1 MNRKMLQSYMENYPA
16 SVCAS
21 YIFVVDNSNI
31 AMNILSANMR
41 CVYLEDGSEH
51 YFGRED
57 FIEFLRDWEGSA
69 GKLGYHFVLS
79 CFSRKSN
86 ERLAAGL
93 KACGYDFKNGW
104 FIFRNKE
111 YLGNYDK
118 QSELEKTLQDYI
130 RRFEGQDTKELIDKD
145 RFLKFNQNGEA
156 TGVYDAEIVSYIM
169 DSLPF
174 FVLDGQPYIYDHGA
188 YLADEG
194 GVILKNIIQDLIPRH
209 LVKSNTI
216 KSVYDLL
223 IMQKQVQKKIKE
235 LNAHPRR
242 WVNFRNCMFDPVEWK
257 MIKHKPEYYS
267 INQIPHILDPE
278 ARKDLSAAGAQTIR
292 YLQESIPEEQ
302 DRTMLFQYIG
312 YCMTTD
318 SRFQKFM
325 ILKGDGGTGKSV
337 IVSLVQNLIGDQNY
351 STVSLENINQRFY
364 PAELMGKLLNACAD
378 IESAPLNSV
387 DTIKKV
393 TGEDTLMYER
403 KGRDPKTFESYAKLL
418 FSANKIPL
426 NLDEKT
432 SAFYRR
438 LLILEMNRKP
448 KKVDPDLK
456 EKLVQEVQYLIWTA
470 LGHLKILY
478 QEGKFSESDNSK
490 KQVEDLYRAADSI
503 KAFMDESVERTSAE
517 VLMKRDLLYEAYK
530 KYCAEY
536 GRKEYSPGTFYKML
550 EERGYHWK
558 RKSNGRYY
566 FGLKMKEEGFAE
578 LDQEGQQELPFKKY
592 QSVTGQ

>member
-1 MNRKMLQSYMENYPA
+1 MNKKMFQAWIEHHPT

-21 YIFVVDNSNI
+21 YMFIVDNSNI
-31 AMNILSANMR
+31 ALNILAANMR
-41 CVYLEDGSEH
+41 CVYLEEHSEH
-51 YFGRED
+51 CFGRED
-57 FIEFLRDWEGSA
+57 FIEFLRDQAEVCRLS
-69 GKLGYHFVLS
+69 YHFVLS
-79 CFSRKSN
+79 CFSKKTN

-93 KACGYDFKNGW
+93 KAAGYDFKNGW
-104 FIFRNKE
+104 YIFRNKE

-118 QSELEKTLQDYI
+118 QSELERTLQDYI
-130 RRFEGQDTKELIDKD
+130 RRFEGQDTEELIDKD
-145 RFLKFNQNGEA
+145 RFLKFNKNGEVS
-156 TGVYDAEIVSYIM
+156 GIYDAEIVEYII
-169 DSLPF
+169 DSIPF
-174 FVLDGQPYIYDHGA
+174 FVMDGQPYIYEHGV
-188 YLADEG
+188 YIMDEG
-194 GVILKNIIQDLIPRH
+194 GVFLKNMIQDVIPKY

-223 IMQKQVQKKIKE
+223 IMQKRVQKKLKE
-235 LNAHPRR
+235 LNAHPRH
-242 WVNFRNCMFDPVEWK
+242 WVNFKNYMFDPIEWK
-257 MIKHKPEYYS
+257 ILKHKPEYYS
-267 INQIPHILDPE
+267 INQVPHVLDPD
-278 ARKDLSAAGAQTIR
+278 ARKDLLAAGSQTIC
-292 YLQESIPEEQ
+292 YLEESVPDEQ
-302 DRTMLFQYIG
+302 DRVMLFQYIG

-337 IVSLVQNLIGDQNY
+337 IVSMVQNLIGDQNY

-438 LLILEMNRKP
+438 LLILEMNHKP
-448 KKVDPDLK
+448 KRADPALK

-470 LGHLKILY
+470 LGHLRLLY

-490 KQVEDLYRAADSI
+490 RHVEELYRAADSI
-503 KAFMDESVERTSAE
+503 KAFMDESVERASPDM
-517 VLMKRDLLYEAYK
+517 LIKRDLLYEAYK
-530 KYCAEY
+530 NYCMEY

-558 RKSNGRYY
+558 RKSNGRY
-566 FGLKMKEEGFAE
+566 FCGLKMKEEGFAE
-578 LDQEGQQELPFKKY
+578 LDEEGQQELPFKNRN
-592 QSVTGQ
+592 